1 MDLHQLAGEVIAGRA
16 ITPEEAL
23 EILRLPDSQTLPL
36 VAAAGQLRRHY
47 FGTTMKVNYLIN
59 LKSGLCPEDCSYC
72 SQRLGSQA
80 EILKYRWLR
89 NEDAVAAAEAGIA
102 GGAQRVCLVASGRGP
117 SHRGGEPFRHPLG
130 VAQDALGVRR
140 LVRGDVDEALHLGGG
155 RGPAPGLGDGGGHRR
170 LRVDFAPP

>member
-117 SHRGGEPFRHPLG
+117 SNR
-130 VAQDALGVRR
+130 
-140 LVRGDVDEALHLGGG
+140 DVDKVAEIIGSRPSLLMW
-155 RGPAPGLGDGGGHRR
+155 R
-170 LRVDFAPP
+170 FAPAWGS